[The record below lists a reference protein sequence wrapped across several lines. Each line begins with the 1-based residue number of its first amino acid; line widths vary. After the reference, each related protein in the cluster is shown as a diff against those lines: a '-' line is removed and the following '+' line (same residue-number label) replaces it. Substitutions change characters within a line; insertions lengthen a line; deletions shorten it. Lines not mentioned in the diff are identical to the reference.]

1 MDFLCY
7 CHDYVSRYGG
17 LHMVRLDYCILDHIL
32 PTGKHTNRTQV
43 MGRILWARLA
53 QNSKITRLIWVFKLL
68 GLNASYFFF
77 GSYRLYRF
85 SEDVSRIFKRW
96 LTFRNLYILFTDV
109 VFLVAF
115 ILRGV
120 AYYNGQCRY
129 QCPYEGNEIAFVA
142 GAVWSFAAL
151 LAFLRAIQIG
161 LMWRQTGS
169 FKIRIWDWAF
179 NLN

>member
-1 MDFLCY
+1 MKTNKHCGLDWPKIAKSQDSFEFLNY
-7 CHDYVSRYGG
+7 LDSI
-17 LHMVRLDYCILDHIL
+17 LH
-32 PTGKHTNRTQV
+32 N
-43 MGRILWARLA
+43 
-53 QNSKITRLIWVFKLL
+53 
-68 GLNASYFFF
+68 FFS

-169 FKIRIWDWAF
+169 FKIRI
-179 NLN
+179 

>member
-1 MDFLCY
+1 MVLP
-7 CHDYVSRYGG
+7 SI
-17 LHMVRLDYCILDHIL
+17 LH
-32 PTGKHTNRTQV
+32 N
-43 MGRILWARLA
+43 
-53 QNSKITRLIWVFKLL
+53 
-68 GLNASYFFF
+68 FFS

-85 SEDVSRIFKRW
+85 SADVSRIFKRW

-169 FKIRIWDWAF
+169 FKI
-179 NLN
+179 

>member
-1 MDFLCY
+1 MDFLFY
-7 CHDYVSRYGG
+7 CHDYVSRWGG

-32 PTGKHTNRTQV
+32 PTGKPKNLTPV
-43 MGRILWARLA
+43 RLK
-53 QNSKITRLIWVFKLL
+53 NFEKKTKITGLIWIFILL
-68 GLNASYFFF
+68 GIYIYLNMVLPSILHNFFS

-85 SEDVSRIFKRW
+85 SADVSRIFKRW

-169 FKIRIWDWAF
+169 FKIWI
-179 NLN
+179 